1 MGDEV
6 GEPEEDVL
14 EEDVLEEDV
23 SEEDVPEEDVLE
35 EDVLE
40 EDVSERRMVFFP
52 RWITK
57 SQSPT
62 NSYVGSSI
70 DDLNLDRATRSD
82 PIAR

>member
-1 MGDEV
+1 MVFLAMLSSEDALEA
-6 GEPEEDVL
+6 DVL
-14 EEDVLEEDV
+14 IVL
-23 SEEDVPEEDVLE
+23 
-35 EDVLE
+35 
-40 EDVSERRMVFFP
+40 MGFFP

-82 PIAR
+82 PFAR